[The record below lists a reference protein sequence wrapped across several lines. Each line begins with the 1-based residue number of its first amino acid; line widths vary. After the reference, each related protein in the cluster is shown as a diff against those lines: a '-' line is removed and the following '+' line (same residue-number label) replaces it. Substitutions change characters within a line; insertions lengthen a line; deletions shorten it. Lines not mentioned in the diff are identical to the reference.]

1 MSSGQPPRP
10 GPSPVGTQR
19 RLRALAARSWS
30 PEAIERETGIPSQLT
45 HLALGPSDDITPDL
59 AGAVA
64 AAYDRLWDREPP
76 AATRDDQQAAAMAA
90 LRAARRGWAPPLAWD
105 DDQIDLPGAR
115 PEPGW
120 KPRQRTTKRAV
131 DLVDDANFLRQCGGY
146 RETTMSEIAMRL
158 GVSRNRLDQAYV
170 RARRYAA
177 RAAANEA
184 QAEAEAG

>member
-1 MSSGQPPRP
+1 MTSGQPPRP
-10 GPSPVGTQR
+10 RRSPVGTQR

-30 PEAIERETGIPSQLT
+30 PEAIERETGIPSELIS
-45 HLALGPSDDITPDL
+45 LALGRADDITPDL
-59 AGAVA
+59 VGAVA

-120 KPRQRTTKRAV
+120 KPRQRITRRAV
-131 DLVDDANFLRQCGGY
+131 DLVEDATFLRQRGGY
-146 RETTMSEIAMRL
+146 QDTTMSEIAMRL

-170 RARRYAA
+170 RARRYGA
-177 RAAANEA
+177 RTATPET